1 MSVYQTAQTPWQ
13 SAGSRE
19 GVAKVLLFA
28 ELQNGIRH
36 CVWAVSV
43 LVHSSPPG

>member
-28 ELQNGIRH
+28 ELQNGFSISAQLSPR
-36 CVWAVSV
+36 VEDE
-43 LVHSSPPG
+43 SSH